1 MGKDGQPKHRQAA
14 RELLRRKAHRQPA
27 ERLLIVCEGS
37 KTEPLYLGEI
47 RQQLRLPS
55 ANVQVQPA
63 AHGTEP
69 LRIVEYAERLFTE
82 GQRALG
88 IHARSFDRVV
98 VVFDR
103 DEHHTYHAAQ
113 QRVAALNGR
122 LENDERVKAPFE
134 AVVSVPCFE
143 LWLLLHFEDVFAP
156 LHRDEAIAQLRG
168 HLAGYAKGQGSHW
181 AVTRD
186 RLDVATARAN
196 ALAAAGHTAEDGTQ
210 PYTNMHELVH
220 RLLHLKDQA
229 A

>member
-1 MGKDGQPKHRQAA
+1 MGKEGQPKHRQAA
-14 RELLRRKAHRQPA
+14 RELLRRKAQLQPA

-63 AHGTEP
+63 AYGTEP

-88 IHARSFDRVV
+88 IHARTFDRVV

-103 DEHHTYHAAQ
+103 D
-113 QRVAALNGR
+113 
-122 LENDERVKAPFE
+122 
-134 AVVSVPCFE
+134 
-143 LWLLLHFEDVFAP
+143 
-156 LHRDEAIAQLRG
+156 
-168 HLAGYAKGQGSHW
+168 
-181 AVTRD
+181 
-186 RLDVATARAN
+186 
-196 ALAAAGHTAEDGTQ
+196 DGTQ
-210 PYTNMHELVH
+210 PYTNMHERVH

>member
-1 MGKDGQPKHRQAA
+1 
-14 RELLRRKAHRQPA
+14 
-27 ERLLIVCEGS
+27 
-37 KTEPLYLGEI
+37 
-47 RQQLRLPS
+47 LRLPS

-63 AHGTEP
+63 AYGTEP
-69 LRIVEYAERLFTE
+69 LGIVEYAERLFTT

-88 IHARSFDRVV
+88 IHAGSFDRVV

-103 DEHHTYHAAQ
+103 DRHHTYHAAL
-113 QRVAALNGR
+113 QRVAARNGR
-122 LENDERVKAPFE
+122 LQNDERVKVPFE

-156 LHRDEAIAQLRG
+156 LHRDDAVARLRA
-168 HLAGYAKGQGSHW
+168 HLAGYAKGRGSHW
-181 AVTRD
+181 DATRA
-186 RLDVATARAN
+186 RLHDAMHPTE
-196 ALAAAGHTAEDGTQ
+196 ALAAAGSTAADGMQ